1 MGNSQIAPMAPST
14 SVVIASIVGSLLVV
28 GCIVSVLHENTSL
41 GDSRTSPFAV
51 DTKLNTFQSGE
62 GVFTD
67 TSAAQSCPFGY
78 DAKESPPATCPFLP
92 TPIAIAPTQERTSK
106 GCQCSSICGPSAPDF
121 KCDWCYTKEKC
132 GNFGISGHWDYC
144 VWPAQAKFDAQDH
157 ATKSNQLWAKITD
170 EEYVGKSAEV
180 TGFAS
185 TLKNILTESMITT
198 FDDHMEV
205 FPPARKKV
213 IHVQGVSC
221 AFRLKT
227 TSKQFTGILEEGQT
241 TGVIRMGSAASLDKA
256 GPGMFPGFGIKW
268 LRSGVGSADFVAL
281 RETGPGGS
289 MNYFATPLGNHVA
302 PAAALQKTG
311 KFQQASG
318 CIDMVGLSNVCSYTQ
333 DGEKVAKPVFPFE
346 IVFEAADI
354 NFPDEKKTDDDLLK
368 ELSSIPV
375 GSNLYNV
382 YTYASPNDKIAGTK
396 EFLGVMTTIAECHQS
411 LFGDKQM
418 FFRHQRMEEDFA
430 LAPEWIPQMAGL
442 KDTACTASAKPISN
456 WQCVPVP
463 GPNAGY

>member
-1 MGNSQIAPMAPST
+1 MG
-14 SVVIASIVGSLLVV
+14 VIASIVGSLLVV

-41 GDSRTSPFAV
+41 GDSRTSPFAI

-185 TLKNILTESMITT
+185 TLKNILTESMIPT

-227 TSKQFTGILEEGQT
+227 TSKQFTGILEEGET

-256 GPGMFPGFGIKW
+256 GPGMFPGLGIT
-268 LRSGVGSADFVAL
+268 L
-281 RETGPGGS
+281 
-289 MNYFATPLGNHVA
+289 PLLELFRK
-302 PAAALQKTG
+302 PANFSRPLAALTWSACRTCAATLKTER
-311 KFQQASG
+311 KWPSQSSPLKLCSKLLTSTFQ
-318 CIDMVGLSNVCSYTQ
+318 MRRRL
-333 DGEKVAKPVFPFE
+333 
-346 IVFEAADI
+346 
-354 NFPDEKKTDDDLLK
+354 
-368 ELSSIPV
+368 
-375 GSNLYNV
+375 
-382 YTYASPNDKIAGTK
+382 
-396 EFLGVMTTIAECHQS
+396 MTT
-411 LFGDKQM
+411 F
-418 FFRHQRMEEDFA
+418 
-430 LAPEWIPQMAGL
+430 
-442 KDTACTASAKPISN
+442 
-456 WQCVPVP
+456 
-463 GPNAGY
+463 